1 MNLSCACK
9 SRGILE
15 RSEHNLHGALRRCFI
30 VKFVSR
36 FLFSFILFLWTRFRA
51 VQLFGKKGEKFVHTF
66 FVRTTFLD
74 IDLSRFVLQI
84 FGARQHEPYL
94 SCRFLFKVSIYPFVL
109 FQFSL
114 SFYLSSINRFNFY
127 SRSILIKVIA
137 GGRMFDIR

>member
-1 MNLSCACK
+1 MYT
-9 SRGILE
+9 
-15 RSEHNLHGALRRCFI
+15 H
-30 VKFVSR
+30 
-36 FLFSFILFLWTRFRA
+36 FSF
-51 VQLFGKKGEKFVHTF
+51 V
-66 FVRTTFLD
+66 TTFLD

-137 GGRMFDIR
+137 GGGITDAIRSSSDNEWRRSFFLKFGGKILGFHSMYPSPRKYSPN